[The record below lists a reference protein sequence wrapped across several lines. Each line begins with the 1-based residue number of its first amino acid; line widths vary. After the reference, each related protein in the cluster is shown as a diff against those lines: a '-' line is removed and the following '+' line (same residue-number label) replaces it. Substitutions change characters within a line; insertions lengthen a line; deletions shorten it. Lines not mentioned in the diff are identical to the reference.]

1 MTSQALYMLA
11 YLIMNVTQQTLWYCA
26 FSALFPAKLALRFY
40 FPLVISLNTFQFYLA
55 CYPLAEH
62 SALRIVIS
70 VAYFIFFLLILHR
83 GKALRKLLAV
93 LGIFI
98 TMALTELST
107 FILSPTLSSYMQHRD
122 LCHLELI
129 PFYFVFIFAQALFLM
144 LMVYAF
150 RLLDKRNE
158 DRVSDRDRLCYLLL
172 PINQFILLTVWY
184 YSYTFASAE
193 EFTPKK
199 LLVIV
204 IVLIFTVLTDL
215 ILFRLISRTAES
227 AELRARNELMQE
239 QIAAKAK
246 YYQLM
251 AESYANMRQMRH
263 DIANHICTI
272 HAMLENGERDEAE
285 KYVSELEE
293 TTAVRSILSDCQNT
307 AVDAFMRERTDELT
321 QQGIALCADIHLPA
335 YCFVSDVDL
344 ITALGNL
351 LDNAADAC
359 KQASEPRITLKVEL
373 ADGFLHI
380 ESENPC
386 DPSGSKKERR
396 ISYMERGTG
405 SIILKSLAEKYN
417 GSYSSRI
424 NDGIYNNILVLK
436 ESAEHD

>member
-129 PFYFVFIFAQALFLM
+129 PFYFVFIFAQALFLL

-150 RLLDKRNE
+150 RLLDKKNE

-307 AVDAFMRERTDELT
+307 AVDAFMRERTEELT

>member
-26 FSALFPAKLALRFY
+26 FSVLFPAKLAPRFY
-40 FPLVISLNTFQFYLA
+40 FPLVICLNTFQFYLA

-150 RLLDKRNE
+150 RLLDKKNE

-204 IVLIFTVLTDL
+204 IVLIFTVLTDF

-321 QQGIALCADIHLPA
+321 QQGIAFCADIHLPA

-405 SIILKSLAEKYN
+405 SIILKSLAEKYH

>member
-1 MTSQALYMLA
+1 MTSQALYILA

-26 FSALFPAKLALRFY
+26 FSALFPAKLAPRLY

-251 AESYANMRQMRH
+251 AESNANMRQMRH

-405 SIILKSLAEKYN
+405 SIILKSLAEKYH

>member
-26 FSALFPAKLALRFY
+26 FSALFPAKLAPRFY

-150 RLLDKRNE
+150 RLLDKKNE

-172 PINQFILLTVWY
+172 PINQFILL
-184 YSYTFASAE
+184 
-193 EFTPKK
+193 
-199 LLVIV
+199 
-204 IVLIFTVLTDL
+204 
-215 ILFRLISRTAES
+215 
-227 AELRARNELMQE
+227 
-239 QIAAKAK
+239 
-246 YYQLM
+246 
-251 AESYANMRQMRH
+251 
-263 DIANHICTI
+263 
-272 HAMLENGERDEAE
+272 
-285 KYVSELEE
+285 
-293 TTAVRSILSDCQNT
+293 
-307 AVDAFMRERTDELT
+307 
-321 QQGIALCADIHLPA
+321 
-335 YCFVSDVDL
+335 
-344 ITALGNL
+344 
-351 LDNAADAC
+351 
-359 KQASEPRITLKVEL
+359 
-373 ADGFLHI
+373 
-380 ESENPC
+380 
-386 DPSGSKKERR
+386 
-396 ISYMERGTG
+396 
-405 SIILKSLAEKYN
+405 
-417 GSYSSRI
+417 
-424 NDGIYNNILVLK
+424 
-436 ESAEHD
+436 

>member
-1 MTSQALYMLA
+1 MTSQAVYMLA

-26 FSALFPAKLALRFY
+26 FSALFPAKLAPRFY
-40 FPLVISLNTFQFYLA
+40 FPLIIALNAFQFYLA
-55 CYPLAEH
+55 CYPLAERPM
-62 SALRIVIS
+62 LRIAIS
-70 VAYFIFFLLILHR
+70 VTYFVFFLLILHR

-150 RLLDKRNE
+150 RLLDKKNE

-193 EFTPKK
+193 AFTPKK

-204 IVLIFTVLTDL
+204 IVLIFTVLTDF

-227 AELRARNELMQE
+227 AELRARNEFMQE

-272 HAMLENGERDEAE
+272 RAMLENGERDEAE

-307 AVDAFMRERTDELT
+307 AADAFIRERTEELT
-321 QQGIALCADIHLPA
+321 QQGISLSADIRLPA

-359 KQASEPRITLKVEL
+359 KQASEPRITLRVEL

-380 ESENPC
+380 ESENPY
-386 DPSGSKKERR
+386 DPSVSKKERR

-405 SIILKSLAEKYN
+405 SIILKSLAEKYR
-417 GSYSSRI
+417 GSYCSRV
-424 NDGIYNNILVLK
+424 NDGIYNNILILK
-436 ESAEHD
+436 ESAAHD